1 MLKRL
6 QDKKPNY
13 DTEKLKQ
20 DWLKQKHVIKNVANY
35 PFILNDK
42 RRATIQ
48 GKRSF

>member
-42 RRATIQ
+42 RRATIH